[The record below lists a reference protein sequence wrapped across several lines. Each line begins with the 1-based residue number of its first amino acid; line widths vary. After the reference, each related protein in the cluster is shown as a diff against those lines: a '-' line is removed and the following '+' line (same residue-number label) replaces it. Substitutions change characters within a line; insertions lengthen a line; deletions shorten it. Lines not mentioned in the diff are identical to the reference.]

1 MQSKEEIIKITEKF
15 IKDRFSNEFSGHDVW
30 HILRVRNNA
39 INIQQHEGGN
49 RFIIEMAALLHDI
62 ADAKFYDGDVN
73 IGAIKTEEYL
83 NSFDISPFEKNEII
97 NIVKNISFKG
107 VAKKNENLSLEGYIV
122 QDADRLDVLGAIGI
136 ARVFAY
142 SGATNRPIYDPN
154 LKPILNHTTETYYK
168 NNNSAINHFYEK
180 LLLLKDLMNT
190 DHAKKIAEVRHNF
203 MINFLNQFFTEINN
217 SDNLTEVLP
226 DF

>member
-1 MQSKEEIIKITEKF
+1 MQSKEEIIKITEKYIEDKF
-15 IKDRFSNEFSGHDVW
+15 TKEYSGHDVW

-39 INIQQHEGGN
+39 LIIQQHEGGN

-62 ADAKFYDGDVN
+62 ADAKFYNGDIN
-73 IGAIKTEEYL
+73 IGAIKAEEYL
-83 NSFDISPFEKNEII
+83 NNFDINKDEKIEII

-107 VAKKNENLSLEGYIV
+107 VAKKNDILSLEGQIV
-122 QDADRLDVLGAIGI
+122 QDADRLDAIGAIGI

-190 DHAKKIAEVRHNF
+190 NYAKMLAEKRHNF
-203 MINFLNQFFTEINN
+203 MVSYLNQFFDELNN
-217 SDNLTEVLP
+217 G
-226 DF
+226 